1 MNCLQGG
8 EECATITYAGGSLRY
23 ELIMML
29 FEAAWRRNV
38 TWHDV
43 KHPSGNVKLRCS
55 RVLSTVSSMEEQNS
69 DDSDAQKLQEFLK
82 QSMVEYT
89 SDSSKLHEYLKQ
101 NLVDFPTGDEELKM
115 FKFR

>member
-1 MNCLQGG
+1 M
-8 EECATITYAGGSLRY
+8 
-23 ELIMML
+23 
-29 FEAAWRRNV
+29 
-38 TWHDV
+38 
-43 KHPSGNVKLRCS
+43 
-55 RVLSTVSSMEEQNS
+55 
-69 DDSDAQKLQEFLK
+69 K

>member
-1 MNCLQGG
+1 MTSN
-8 EECATITYAGGSLRY
+8 
-23 ELIMML
+23 
-29 FEAAWRRNV
+29 
-38 TWHDV
+38 
-43 KHPSGNVKLRCS
+43 HPSSNVKLSCRS
-55 RVLSTVSSMEEQNS
+55 VLSAVSSMEEQNS
-69 DDSDAQKLQEFLK
+69 DAQKLQEFMK

>member
-1 MNCLQGG
+1 
-8 EECATITYAGGSLRY
+8 
-23 ELIMML
+23 
-29 FEAAWRRNV
+29 
-38 TWHDV
+38 
-43 KHPSGNVKLRCS
+43 
-55 RVLSTVSSMEEQNS
+55 MEEQNS

>member
-1 MNCLQGG
+1 
-8 EECATITYAGGSLRY
+8 
-23 ELIMML
+23 ML

-43 KHPSGNVKLRCS
+43 KHPSGNYS

-69 DDSDAQKLQEFLK
+69 DDSDAQKLQEFVK